1 MSEVRDRYLRG
12 LMNTKQDL
20 LSAKKVSSV
29 AGMADG
35 EVILSQDSN
44 KPLALVTKKNNVL
57 HRVNLSSDGNQFV
70 DKTLTADELK
80 FTRKFTDYKF
90 FNHNFQDNLDTNEHF
105 LPMNGTVENSSMN
118 ESSTSFLV
126 PYKMTLKKIIFRPE
140 VVDED
145 GSELTFKIKKQA
157 NGSTTVSEVATFT
170 YDTTLVS
177 NTLLQVNESDF
188 NNSPTVIAGEK
199 LSISLTSDADL
210 DGSTTIDYY
219 ITSVWKTEI
228 LI

>member
-80 FTRKFTDYKF
+80 FTRKFTAYKF

-145 GSELTFKIKKQA
+145 GSELTFTIKKQA

>member
-145 GSELTFKIKKQA
+145 GSELTFTIKKQA

-210 DGSTTIDYY
+210 DGSSTIDYY

-228 LI
+228 LL

>member
-1 MSEVRDRYLRG
+1 
-12 LMNTKQDL
+12 
-20 LSAKKVSSV
+20 
-29 AGMADG
+29 
-35 EVILSQDSN
+35 
-44 KPLALVTKKNNVL
+44 
-57 HRVNLSSDGNQFV
+57 
-70 DKTLTADELK
+70 
-80 FTRKFTDYKF
+80 
-90 FNHNFQDNLDTNEHF
+90 
-105 LPMNGTVENSSMN
+105 
-118 ESSTSFLV
+118 
-126 PYKMTLKKIIFRPE
+126 MTLKKIIFRPE

-228 LI
+228 LL